1 MSKIF
6 RRFDVAKFDKAE
18 ITSQGFLRIPVYA
31 ARTGIQVYR
40 THDGSTVKEYR
51 PPEEVFSEKTMSSLR
66 SAPITNE
73 HPKVLVNSDNA
84 KEFVIGYTSDVVSIE
99 DNQYLKTEAV
109 IMDKKTIEDIQN
121 GKIEV
126 SMGYEVEL
134 DETPGEFEGQKFDMI
149 QRNIVHNHM
158 AIVERGRAGPNVKL
172 KLDSGDAIEI
182 ARLKGD
188 SMPKIKVGDKEFEV
202 AKDLADAFKMMK
214 DSFKKEMDAMK
225 SKKDEEEKTT
235 EEAVKEVEAKLEE
248 VEAEAEKK
256 DAKIDSLEIELK
268 EATKAEIKLD
278 AEEVRKLVRERAALE
293 KVAHKTLDKETIEKI
308 DSLDDLELKKEI
320 IKSESPEVKLDE
332 KTEVYIQARY
342 DYIAET
348 IGKSEKANKK
358 VSEVLKAD
366 KKEKNDSFVNAEEAR
381 KKYLENQ
388 TKLWETPV
396 GKVASNK

>member
-248 VEAEAEKK
+248 VEA
-256 DAKIDSLEIELK
+256 
-268 EATKAEIKLD
+268 KL
-278 AEEVRKLVRERAALE
+278 
-293 KVAHKTLDKETIEKI
+293 
-308 DSLDDLELKKEI
+308 
-320 IKSESPEVKLDE
+320 
-332 KTEVYIQARY
+332 
-342 DYIAET
+342 
-348 IGKSEKANKK
+348 
-358 VSEVLKAD
+358 
-366 KKEKNDSFVNAEEAR
+366 
-381 KKYLENQ
+381 
-388 TKLWETPV
+388 
-396 GKVASNK
+396 